1 VNAPIEL
8 DNWHL
13 VNAGWLLL
21 LILGAVRLFELGLGR
36 EYAVATLRTVVQ
48 LLLLGAVLGWV
59 FAHADVW
66 LVLAVLSMFVVVSAF
81 TAVGRQ
87 ERKLPGLLWHAGV
100 SLTASAALLTVM
112 VTAFV
117 IRVRPWWTPQYLI
130 PLAGMIVSNSMN
142 AAALAI
148 ERLRAELSLRS
159 GEVEELLA
167 LGASARQAVDASAKA
182 ALRAALR
189 PNLNQMYV
197 VGLVS
202 IPGTMTGQILA
213 GLPPAGAARYQI
225 LVMLLWNAGAAA
237 TSAMLVWLSY
247 RRFFT
252 GALQLRPEL
261 LQPR

>member
-237 TSAMLVWLSY
+237 TSAMLVQLSY